1 MIGLENPITTKKEM
15 QRSLAGIPWITYR
28 DGFNPIEGWV
38 SDFGWGWMIRVAQMM
53 VCNSLMRHIKSQL
66 SENTRRKHQISNT
79 ELMKNVLPLF
89 LDDLSKADAPFSL
102 RNIIEKGE
110 ELLHKGAGEWYGAH
124 SISQVIKAVNDSY
137 NNQFYKSFKVLTFN
151 DGIIYKEEIQSTF
164 DSNKNSG
171 ILAIV
176 PLRLG
181 LKKLERLYYTQIK

>member
-1 MIGLENPITTKKEM
+1 
-15 QRSLAGIPWITYR
+15 
-28 DGFNPIEGWV
+28 
-38 SDFGWGWMIRVAQMM
+38 MM

-66 SENTRRKHQISNT
+66 SDETRRKHQINNI

-137 NNQFYKSFKVLTFN
+137 NNQFYKSFRVLTFN
-151 DGIIYKEEIQSTF
+151 DGIVYKDEILNSF
-164 DSNKNSG
+164 DSNRNSG
-171 ILAIV
+171 ILVIV
-176 PLRLG
+176 PMRLG
-181 LKKLERLYYTQIK
+181 LTKLERLYYTQIK